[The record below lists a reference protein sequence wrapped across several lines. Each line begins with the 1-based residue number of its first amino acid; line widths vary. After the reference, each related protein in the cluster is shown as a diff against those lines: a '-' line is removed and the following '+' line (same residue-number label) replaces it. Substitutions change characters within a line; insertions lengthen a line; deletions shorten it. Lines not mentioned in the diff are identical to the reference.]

1 MKNWVHKQFGM
12 WSLSLSKG
20 LLLLCLLI
28 FTPVTAQKNAFF
40 DMKLLK
46 TVSVGAYQGVNP
58 IFVADLDGDSYPEL
72 VTVKSDF
79 RDNAAT
85 LVIAAGPSFIK
96 QTTIHFGASYGTPGV
111 SFGYACGPFAL
122 ARTKMPNGSKRGT
135 IYLVAGTAQQKL
147 LYAYAYYGPDQVE
160 EIASVALQQNLYGN
174 PAVADFDGDG
184 RDEVYVGN
192 EVFDAY
198 LLNPIG
204 SGAAGNVGRHMQHDG
219 AMFSLS
225 VAADVLP
232 ELPGKELV
240 CGNQI
245 YSVHP
250 QQAPTGVRWVQTV
263 GETAQDGSALVADFT
278 GDGNLDIL
286 VRDINGQLSLY
297 NPATNQCLFHKDYL
311 PMRAYPAVGDIDG
324 DGLPEI
330 VGLKDNHTLAAYKY
344 VPARGG
350 LREFWTMHHTD
361 VSSQTSMTLFDFNV
375 DGKQEIVYRDETSL
389 RVINGSGKS
398 HVTGND
404 TIQSGRRVAYNL
416 AAFQVSSVTKSEY
429 PVVADVNG
437 DGKTEIV
444 VGGTLYE
451 PYKDGN
457 ATINIFGANIV
468 PWAVAPPRWTSYVY
482 RH

>member
-1 MKNWVHKQFGM
+1 MTGHVKIRFLVLF
-12 WSLSLSKG
+12 SIC
-20 LLLLCLLI
+20 LCLPLG
-28 FTPVTAQKNAFF
+28 AQVSPYF

-58 IFVADLDGDSYPEL
+58 VFVADLDGDSYPEL
-72 VTVKSDF
+72 VTIKSDF

-85 LVIAAGPSFIK
+85 LVIAAGSSFIK

-147 LYAYAYYGPDQVE
+147 LYAYAYYGPDHVE
-160 EIASVALQQNLYGN
+160 EVASVALQQNLYGN

-240 CGNQI
+240 CGNQL

-250 QQAPTGVRWVQTV
+250 NQSPTGVRLVQIV
-263 GETAQDGSALVADFT
+263 GDDAQDGSALVADFT

-344 VPARGG
+344 VPARGC
-350 LREFWTMHHTD
+350 LREFWTMYHTD

-389 RVINGSGKS
+389 RIINGSGKS

-416 AAFQVSSVTKSEY
+416 AAFQVSSITKSEY

-444 VGGTLYE
+444 VGGTLYV

-457 ATINIFGANIV
+457 ATINIFGANMV
-468 PWAVAPPRWTSYVY
+468 PWAVAPPRWTSYVN

>member
-1 MKNWVHKQFGM
+1 MF
-12 WSLSLSKG
+12 
-20 LLLLCLLI
+20 LCLPLW
-28 FTPVTAQKNAFF
+28 AQVSPYF

-46 TVSVGAYQGVNP
+46 TISVGAYQGVNP
-58 IFVADLDGDSYPEL
+58 IFVADLDGDNFPEL
-72 VTVKSDF
+72 VTVQSDY

-85 LVIAAGPSFIK
+85 LVIVSGAASYK
-96 QTTIHFGASYGTPGV
+96 QTRIHFGSSYGTPGV
-111 SFGYACGPFAL
+111 SFGYACGAIAL
-122 ARTKMPNGSKRGT
+122 ARTQLPNGSKRGT
-135 IYLVAGTAQQKL
+135 IYVVAGTAQQKL
-147 LYAYAYYGPDQVE
+147 LYAYGYYGHEQVE

-278 GDGNLDIL
+278 GDKKLDIL

-297 NPATNQCLFHKDYL
+297 NPATNQCLF
-311 PMRAYPAVGDIDG
+311 
-324 DGLPEI
+324 
-330 VGLKDNHTLAAYKY
+330 
-344 VPARGG
+344 
-350 LREFWTMHHTD
+350 
-361 VSSQTSMTLFDFNV
+361 
-375 DGKQEIVYRDETSL
+375 
-389 RVINGSGKS
+389 
-398 HVTGND
+398 
-404 TIQSGRRVAYNL
+404 
-416 AAFQVSSVTKSEY
+416 TK
-429 PVVADVNG
+429 
-437 DGKTEIV
+437 I
-444 VGGTLYE
+444 
-451 PYKDGN
+451 
-457 ATINIFGANIV
+457 I
-468 PWAVAPPRWTSYVY
+468 
-482 RH
+482 

>member
-1 MKNWVHKQFGM
+1 MTSHVKIRLLVL
-12 WSLSLSKG
+12 LSMF
-20 LLLLCLLI
+20 LCLPLG
-28 FTPVTAQKNAFF
+28 AQVSPYF

-46 TVSVGAYQGVNP
+46 TISVGAYQGVNP
-58 IFVADLDGDSYPEL
+58 IFVADLDGDNLPEL
-72 VTVKSDF
+72 VTVQSDY

-85 LVIAAGPSFIK
+85 LVIVSGAASYK
-96 QTTIHFGASYGTPGV
+96 QTRIHFGASYGTPGV
-111 SFGYACGPFAL
+111 SFGYACGAIAL
-122 ARTKMPNGSKRGT
+122 ASTQLPNGSKRGT
-135 IYLVAGTAQQKL
+135 IYVVAGTAQQKL
-147 LYAYAYYGPDQVE
+147 LYAYGYYGHEQVE

-184 RDEVYVGN
+184 HDEVYVGN

-198 LLNPIG
+198 MLTPIG
-204 SGAAGNVGRHMQHDG
+204 CATGGNVGRHMQHDG
-219 AMFSLS
+219 ANFTIS

-232 ELPGKELV
+232 ELPGNELV
-240 CGNQI
+240 CGNQL

-250 QQAPTGVRWVQTV
+250 NQSPTGVRLVQTV
-263 GETAQDGSALVADFT
+263 GDDAQDGSALVADFT

-286 VRDINGQLSLY
+286 VRDISGQLSLY

-344 VPARGG
+344 VPARGC

-375 DGKQEIVYRDETSL
+375 DGKQEIVYRDETSM

-468 PWAVAPPRWTSYVY
+468 PWAPAPPRWTSYVN